1 MLTPENTSKET
12 HLSNY
17 IEALHFGAVGFA
29 QIEVRGMC
37 SVVSLEHNV
46 EKRSGSMFYMCVFG
60 CWCFSP
66 LTTEQLQT
74 GRDTD
79 SSCGPV
85 ASITSLA
92 SSWELATQAHTLTH
106 ATAQISGQELCTQCS
121 THVL

>member
-1 MLTPENTSKET
+1 MLTAENTSKET

-17 IEALHFGAVGFA
+17 IEALHFNAV
-29 QIEVRGMC
+29 VLHKLKC
-37 SVVSLEHNV
+37 SVVSLERNV

-85 ASITSLA
+85 ASITSVA
-92 SSWELATQAHTLTH
+92 AAWELATQAHTLTH
-106 ATAQISGQELCTQCS
+106 AAAHISGQELSTQCS